1 MGMFRDAEC
10 QEIDLVKEMAEALG
24 STGLRL
30 DEALEK
36 IEAVRLE
43 LEDLFTRRQCVGSG
57 PARSDTPEINDRIR
71 LFNSLVDKAED
82 IRRWLLIQREAIGF
96 RTHREVERHY
106 PIPSKMKLLAS

>member
-30 DEALEK
+30 DEILEK
-36 IEAVRLE
+36 LEAARAE
-43 LEDLFTRRQCVGSG
+43 LDDLFSRQHAAGVG
-57 PARSDTPEINDRIR
+57 RSQPTTAEINDLIR
-71 LFNSLVDKAED
+71 RFNNLVDQAED
-82 IRRWLLIQREAIGF
+82 ARRWLLIQREAIGF
-96 RTHREVERHY
+96 RIHREVDRHY